1 MCIFAPTESATLPED
16 QRTRAGLLFSDNMN
30 IYTKQT
36 LSITDQIARLKA
48 QGLVVNDEELA
59 AKVLGE
65 ISYFRFAA
73 YLRPMEANKQ
83 THQFKA
89 GSTFENAV
97 ALYEFDNALRQ
108 LLFSAIQRIEVALR
122 SRIIQHFSMR
132 HGAFW
137 FMQMPLHDSEHR
149 FLENLN
155 TLDREVTR
163 SKEDFVKEHFRNY
176 DKPEFPPAWKTLE
189 LASFGTLSKLYYN
202 FADKKVKKQVAHSF
216 NLPQHEVLESWMRSL
231 AALRN
236 HCAHHA
242 RLWNRYLNATPQL
255 NVRLRGLWITNHQVD
270 SNKLYAILCCIA
282 YWLDAMQRGDGF
294 KDQLTQLLDDYPMVD
309 TSAMGFPADWQEEPL
324 WKGYPNDATPQE
336 ICEIKGHEYLYN
348 HVTLPSKAIC
358 RRCHQKWIANYKGDL
373 LQGDGV
379 WKEVDSFDGETR
391 SDEELIE
398 KWH

>member
-1 MCIFAPTESATLPED
+1 
-16 QRTRAGLLFSDNMN
+16 MN
-30 IYTKQT
+30 TYTKQP

-48 QGLVVNDEELA
+48 QGLVINDEELA
-59 AKVLGE
+59 TKVLGE

-83 THQFKA
+83 THQFKP

-97 ALYEFDNALRQ
+97 ELYEFDNALRQ
-108 LLFSAIQRIEVALR
+108 LLFTAIQRIEVALR
-122 SRIIQHFSMR
+122 SKIIQYFSMR

-137 FMQMPLHDSEHR
+137 FMQMPLHDNEHR

-155 TLDREVTR
+155 SLDREVTR
-163 SKEDFVKEHFRNY
+163 SKEDFIKEHFRNY

-282 YWLDAMQRGDGF
+282 YWLDAMQ
-294 KDQLTQLLDDYPMVD
+294 
-309 TSAMGFPADWQEEPL
+309 
-324 WKGYPNDATPQE
+324 
-336 ICEIKGHEYLYN
+336 
-348 HVTLPSKAIC
+348 
-358 RRCHQKWIANYKGDL
+358 
-373 LQGDGV
+373 
-379 WKEVDSFDGETR
+379 
-391 SDEELIE
+391 
-398 KWH
+398 